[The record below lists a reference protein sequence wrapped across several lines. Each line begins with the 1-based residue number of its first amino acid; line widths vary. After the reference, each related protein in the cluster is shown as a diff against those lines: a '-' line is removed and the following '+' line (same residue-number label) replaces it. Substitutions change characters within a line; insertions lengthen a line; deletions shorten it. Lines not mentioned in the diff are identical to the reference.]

1 VFEDLMMNLINALE
15 YPNFDYSSAYMS
27 RYRDLYN
34 EGNSQHSGQYSRVWK
49 EGSELVI
56 ARDPLGCNK
65 LFYGY
70 NEKKDFVVAN
80 RIERALKLGVH
91 LDNLSSCPP
100 GNIIR
105 VSEDHSTCAIKYDLA
120 PQKDECSF
128 NVDKFKR
135 DIEET
140 LTSAIKWLKSE
151 FAGYSFAV
159 CLSGGLDS
167 SAVASLTAK
176 NLKNITAVSF
186 SYISEKDAGVWW
198 AGESLEKL
206 ASVSEDFL
214 SALGVAKALEIPFHP
229 VFRTCNAVKTALPTA
244 VRLCQDWRDFTVHCA
259 VVNLFLAQDVRALFP
274 HGKVLVLTGDLM
286 NEFVCD
292 YHEEVVDGT
301 VYYPQPRMSLENRRR
316 FYIRGLGAGDREIG
330 VFNAFGLPVCQIYS
344 TVAGHYLQ
352 VPGHLLMEPDIK
364 ETLNGHLLTPGL
376 LGKVCKVK
384 CRAQVGGKDGG
395 TLGICHRMGV
405 DQRLLEDMWIRSLPE
420 NLRGDHPLD
429 IIQLGRYRS
438 TPRKW

>member
-1 VFEDLMMNLINALE
+1 MMNFINALE
-15 YPNFDYSSAYMS
+15 YPNFDYCSANIS
-27 RYRDLYN
+27 RYRDLDN
-34 EGNSQHSGQYSRVWK
+34 EGNIRHSGQFSRVWK

-70 NEKKDFVVAN
+70 NEKEELVVAN

-105 VSEDHSTCAIKYDLA
+105 VSEDHSVSALKYDLA
-120 PQKDECSF
+120 SQNDECSF
-128 NVDKFKR
+128 NVDKFNR
-135 DIEET
+135 DIAET
-140 LTSAIKWLKSE
+140 LTSAMKWLKSE

-176 NLKNITAVSF
+176 NLKNVTAVSF
-186 SYISEKDAGVWW
+186 SYISENDAVAWW

-206 ASVSEDFL
+206 ASVSDDFL
-214 SALGVAKALEIPFHP
+214 SALGVAKVLEIPFYP
-229 VFRTCNAVKTALPTA
+229 VFRTCSAVQTALPTA

-259 VVNLFLAQDVRALFP
+259 VVNLFLAQDIRTLFP

-301 VYYPQPRMSLENRRR
+301 VYYPQPRVSLGNRRR
-316 FYIRGLGAGDREIG
+316 FFIRGLGAGDREIG
-330 VFNAFGLPVCQIYS
+330 VFNAFGLPVCQIFS
-344 TVAGHYLQ
+344 TVAEKYLQ
-352 VPGHLLMEPDIK
+352 VPCYLLSEPDIK
-364 ETLNGHLLTPGL
+364 ETLNDHLLVPGIKD
-376 LGKVCKVK
+376 KVCKVK
-384 CRAQVGGKDGG
+384 CRAQVGGEDAG

-405 DQRLLEDMWIRSLPE
+405 DHRLLKDIWIRSLPE
-420 NLRGDHPLD
+420 SLRGDHPLD

-438 TPRKW
+438 TPRKC